1 MLYLDRGGWQHVW
14 LAVAS
19 TGIVPHWKSLT
30 GLSRELRKLSGMVA
44 SLASSILKLTGESTS
59 KKAVSDLEV
68 TSWPSQGFS

>member
-30 GLSRELRKLSGMVA
+30 GLSRELRKLTGMLA
-44 SLASSILKLTGESTS
+44 SLASSILKLTGESTD
-59 KKAVSDLEV
+59 KKAVSDLGA
-68 TSWPSQGFS
+68 TAWPAKECS